1 MYREPAKG
9 LQILLSRTQAG
20 PGRAVK
26 EEQEE
31 ISPNHVQAIYGAS
44 VVLFCAQLRRPARPG
59 DIPMDGGKNGCFPIL
74 TPVLDPVPPLSLPLS
89 FSPLLSSPPAC
100 PGARPSVSVA
110 DVNSCVMSRHIA
122 IPIQPSLSLSLSLVL
137 SLSLPPQSF
146 YSALRTSRPTR
157 RGRQRP

>member
-1 MYREPAKG
+1 MVRSAYAK
-9 LQILLSRTQAG
+9 
-20 PGRAVK
+20 
-26 EEQEE
+26 
-31 ISPNHVQAIYGAS
+31 Y

-122 IPIQPSLSLSLSLVL
+122 IPIQPSLSLSLSLSPSLARSPSVILFGVAHEPADWARAAEIAL
-137 SLSLPPQSF
+137 SSPPPP
-146 YSALRTSRPTR
+146 SRSSIV
-157 RGRQRP
+157 GGFE